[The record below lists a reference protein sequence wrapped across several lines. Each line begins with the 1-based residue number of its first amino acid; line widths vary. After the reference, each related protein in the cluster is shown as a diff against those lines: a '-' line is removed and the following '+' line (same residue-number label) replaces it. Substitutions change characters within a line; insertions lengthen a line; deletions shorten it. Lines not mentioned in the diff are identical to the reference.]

1 MDFLREVRRRVIFFD
16 GAMGTMLQSMGLSG
30 GDCPE
35 EWNVTHPDA
44 LKRVHEGYVEAGSD
58 VIETNTFGGS
68 RFKLE
73 RYGKG
78 DMVLEL
84 NRAGARLAKEVA
96 GDRAIVAGSVGP
108 TGEFL
113 EPLGTVSED
122 EMLSTFR
129 EQAAALAEGG
139 VDIFCI
145 ETMSDLREAELA
157 VRAAK
162 VETGLPVAATMAFNP
177 DPRGFRTMM
186 GVSPEEACR
195 VLLDAGADVV
205 GVNCGGIGIVDM
217 ARLVGEMRTYTD
229 APILAQPNAGVPQL
243 IEGKAVFSD
252 PPELMARH
260 APELV
265 SAGADIIGGCC
276 GTTPRHIKAMID
288 AVKRTLGIPES

>member
-288 AVKRTLGIPES
+288 AVKRTLGIPEP